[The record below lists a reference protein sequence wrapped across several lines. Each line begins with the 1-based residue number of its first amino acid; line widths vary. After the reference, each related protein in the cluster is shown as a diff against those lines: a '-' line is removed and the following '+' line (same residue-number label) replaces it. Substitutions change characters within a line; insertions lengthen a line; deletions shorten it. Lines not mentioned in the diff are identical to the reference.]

1 MILTHRQRVL
11 IGQLCN
17 LTVRGPSPY
26 CYAHYSLANDLVA
39 CRLAETVAEQIL
51 SENGSLYAVS
61 DTPLPIGD

>member
-1 MILTHRQRVL
+1 MSLSRRQRVL

-17 LTVRGPSPY
+17 LTVRGSNPY

-39 CRLAETVAEQIL
+39 CQLAETVAEQLL
-51 SENGSLYAVS
+51 SENGSLYAAS